1 MMRRACCVRGLNY
14 LLANCAMA
22 CACLLVLGCSDDATP
37 PPTVEQQRVE
47 PAAPASPATTQQ
59 REMSPHEQMRAALAL
74 LSAES
79 RDDNAFVGDRN
90 ARRLRRAL
98 SDLAQ
103 IEDAS
108 PFKRWEANFELGRAE
123 LKLGHEQKA
132 LDLLRR
138 ADELLPAD
146 SPIKL
151 RKKTWFE
158 LGIAA
163 LRLGETQNCCLK
175 HSSESCIVPIQG
187 AGLHTKKEGSRMAM
201 SFFLKVL
208 EHPAAEGA
216 EEERLEFDEAARWLL
231 NIAAMT
237 LNEYPDSVPQPH
249 RVPTEFF
256 RSSIEF
262 PRFVNVMPHL
272 GLDTFNLCGSVVI
285 DDFDS
290 DGDLDIVTCTWDVS
304 GQTRVFRNNGDGT
317 FADVTEASGLI
328 GFYGGLNLKHAD
340 YDNDGDLDIFIMR
353 GAWLK
358 AGGQHPSSLLR
369 NDGQLKFTDVTF
381 AVGLANMLPT
391 KTSAWADY
399 DNDGDLDLFIGNETS
414 PEIDAPCRLFRND
427 AGKFLDVAAEAGV
440 QARVFSMGSNWG
452 DYNNDGWPDLYL
464 SATGPNL
471 LYRNNRDGTFTD
483 VASELGVDNPNAS
496 FSTWFWDYDNDGHL
510 DIYVGATSGTVGVL
524 ASDIRFELMHLY
536 RNRGDGTFENVAPQ
550 VDLKYPASPMGSN
563 FGDLNNDGY
572 LDFYLATGNVPFSE
586 IQPNVMF
593 LNDRGRKFHNITM
606 AGGFG
611 HLQKGHGVSFADID
625 NDGDQDVYVQ
635 LGGAY
640 PVDRFN
646 DALFR
651 NPGFAGQNS
660 ITLQLEGRQS
670 NRCAIGARLKL
681 DIIEEDGTQRSI
693 HHLLSGGSSFGNNPF
708 RRTIGIGTAKKVERL
723 TIRWPRLDLT
733 QEVTNLTAGRF
744 YRIAEQQPPQEH
756 PLTPFNLGP

>member
-1 MMRRACCVRGLNY
+1 
-14 LLANCAMA
+14 
-22 CACLLVLGCSDDATP
+22 
-37 PPTVEQQRVE
+37 
-47 PAAPASPATTQQ
+47 
-59 REMSPHEQMRAALAL
+59 MSSHEEMRAVLAR

-79 RDDNAFVGDRN
+79 HENNSFVGDRN
-90 ARRLRRAL
+90 ARRLRKAL
-98 SDLAQ
+98 SDLAKF
-103 IEDAS
+103 EDVS
-108 PFKRWEANFELGRAE
+108 SLKKWEANFELGRAE

-132 LDLLRR
+132 LALLQR
-138 ADELLPAD
+138 AEELLPQG

-151 RKKTWFE
+151 RKKTWYE

-163 LRLGETQNCCLK
+163 LRLAETQNCCLK
-175 HSSESCIVPIQG
+175 HSPESCIVPIQG
-187 AGLHTKKEGSRMAM
+187 AGLHTRKEGSRMAM

-216 EEERLEFDEAARWLL
+216 DDERLELDEASRWLL

-237 LNEYPDSVPQPH
+237 LNEYPNGVPEAH
-249 RVPTEFF
+249 RVPVEFF

-262 PRFVNVMPHL
+262 PRFSNVMPHL

-285 DDFDS
+285 DDLDT
-290 DGDLDIVTCTWDVS
+290 DGDLDIFTCTWDVS
-304 GQTRVFRNNGDGT
+304 GQTRIFRNNGDGS
-317 FADVTEASGLI
+317 FSDVTETSGLL

-358 AGGQHPSSLLR
+358 AEGQHPSSLLR
-369 NDGQLKFTDVTF
+369 NDGHLKFTDVTF
-381 AVGLANMLPT
+381 AVGIENFFPT
-391 KTSAWADY
+391 KSSAWADY
-399 DNDGDLDLFIGNETS
+399 DNDGDLDLFIANETS
-414 PEIDAPCRLFRND
+414 PEIEAPCRLYRND
-427 AGKFLDVAAEAGV
+427 GSKFVDVAAAAGV

-464 SATGPNL
+464 SVTGPNR

-483 VASELGVDNPNAS
+483 VAGELGVDKPHAS
-496 FSTWFWDYDNDGHL
+496 FSTWFWDYDNDGQL
-510 DIYVGATSGTVGVL
+510 DIFVGATSGTVGVL

-563 FGDLNNDGY
+563 FGDLNNDGFS
-572 LDFYLATGNVPFSE
+572 DFYLATGNVPFSE

-593 LNDRGRKFHNITM
+593 LNDRGRKFHNVTM

-640 PVDRFN
+640 PVDRFS
-646 DALFR
+646 DALFL
-651 NPGFAGQNS
+651 NPGFSDHHS
-660 ITLQLEGRQS
+660 IALQLEGYHS
-670 NRCAIGARLKL
+670 NRCAIGARLQL
-681 DIIEEDGTQRSI
+681 DVTEADGTQRSI
-693 HHLLSGGSSFGNNPF
+693 HHLLSAGSSFGNNPF
-708 RRTIGIGTAKKVERL
+708 RRTIGLGTAQKVDRL
-723 TIRWPRLDLT
+723 MIRWPRIDLT
-733 QEVTNLTAGRF
+733 QELSNLSADRF
-744 YRIAEQQPPQEH
+744 YKIVEGQPAQESS
-756 PLTPFNLGP
+756 LRQLKLGPRKDQSSTDAGSSVDPGDAR